1 VPTVSFYSHCETN
14 DSQRG
19 AAFLHRLKIRVCRA
33 QTGAPNNKTLLPWGG
48 APNIG
53 LAIAKFFLELVRI
66 KRLGETAELCSFD
79 HRSRGEF

>member
-1 VPTVSFYSHCETN
+1 MRPITKLYC
-14 DSQRG
+14 
-19 AAFLHRLKIRVCRA
+19 
-33 QTGAPNNKTLLPWGG
+33 PWDG